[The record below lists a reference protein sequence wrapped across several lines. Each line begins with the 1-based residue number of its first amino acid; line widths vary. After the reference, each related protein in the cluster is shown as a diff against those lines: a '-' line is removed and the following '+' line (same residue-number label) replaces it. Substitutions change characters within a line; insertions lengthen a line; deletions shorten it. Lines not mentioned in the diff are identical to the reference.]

1 MTEENESHFH
11 LSVTPTCHRPPGRD
25 QSQEEKWILMAQ
37 QNYHIPICT
46 PPTYGVS
53 LLMWRLDKCN
63 DESTFDRKKVDYK
76 VER

>member
-53 LLMWRLDKCN
+53 LLI